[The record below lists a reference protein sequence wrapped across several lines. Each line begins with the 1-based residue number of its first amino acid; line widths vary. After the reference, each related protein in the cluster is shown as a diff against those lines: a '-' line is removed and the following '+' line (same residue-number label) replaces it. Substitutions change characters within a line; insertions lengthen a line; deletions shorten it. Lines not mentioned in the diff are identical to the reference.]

1 MAEPRWLSD
10 EEQQA
15 WRTFLRAGVLL
26 LERLDAELEE
36 AHGMS
41 LADYEVLAD
50 LSEAP
55 GGRLRMR
62 DLAEMALVSRS
73 RLTHAVDRL
82 QAAGLVG
89 RERCPGDRRGVYAVL
104 TAKGRRLLEEAAPTH
119 VEGVRRYLMDCGS
132 AAELT
137 RLTSLFSRV
146 TRTLAEADRECRVDA
161 GDGPVKNS

>member
-1 MAEPRWLSD
+1 MTERRWLS
-10 EEQQA
+10 EKEQQA
-15 WRTFLRAGVLL
+15 GRAFLHAGVSLL
-26 LERLDAELEE
+26 GRLDAELEE

-55 GGRLRMR
+55 GERLRMR

-82 QAAGLVG
+82 QAAGLVR
-89 RERCPGDRRGVYAVL
+89 RERCGADRRGVNAVL
-104 TAKGRRLLEEAAPTH
+104 TPKGRRLLEEAAPTH
-119 VEGVRRYLMDCGS
+119 VEGVRRYLVDCGS

-146 TRTLAEADRECRVDA
+146 TQTLAEAGRACSSDED
-161 GDGPVKNS
+161 DGAENSS